1 MAKRIPEIKKRVAYR
16 LYEFGDMKIKE
27 IAEALGMSYSSAY
40 GAVKLRDRVNPET
53 GEKFE
58 SLSERQDYLARQ
70 RVNPETGEKF
80 ESRTQYQEHLARQNQ
95 ESVRGRAFAE
105 FVDMGLQGIGENVA
119 WLAERVGVS
128 RQMVYNWKNGKSVAT
143 GERLRRL
150 FDVLGVSNKSL
161 DDLVEGYELDGD

>member
-1 MAKRIPEIKKRVAYR
+1 
-16 LYEFGDMKIKE
+16 
-27 IAEALGMSYSSAY
+27 
-40 GAVKLRDRVNPET
+40 
-53 GEKFE
+53 
-58 SLSERQDYLARQ
+58 
-70 RVNPETGEKF
+70 
-80 ESRTQYQEHLARQNQ
+80 
-95 ESVRGRAFAE
+95 
-105 FVDMGLQGIGENVA
+105 MGLQGIGENVA